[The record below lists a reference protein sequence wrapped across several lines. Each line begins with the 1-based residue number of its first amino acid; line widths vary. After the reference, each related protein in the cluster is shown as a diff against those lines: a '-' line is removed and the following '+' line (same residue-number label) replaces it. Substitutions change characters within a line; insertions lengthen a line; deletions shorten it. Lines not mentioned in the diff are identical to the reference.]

1 MTVPT
6 QLHVP
11 TLVLNFNPT
20 GAAEFFAFVIES
32 ELECV
37 VAGALATTAVCE
49 HQVPLGSVQYKC
61 YELYL
66 QLSLQVKY

>member
-1 MTVPT
+1 MTIPT
-6 QLHVP
+6 ELHVP

-20 GAAEFFAFVIES
+20 GAAEFFAYVIES
-32 ELECV
+32 ELECA

-49 HQVPLGSVQYKC
+49 HQVPLGSVRYKD

-66 QLSLQVKY
+66 ALAFHSHK